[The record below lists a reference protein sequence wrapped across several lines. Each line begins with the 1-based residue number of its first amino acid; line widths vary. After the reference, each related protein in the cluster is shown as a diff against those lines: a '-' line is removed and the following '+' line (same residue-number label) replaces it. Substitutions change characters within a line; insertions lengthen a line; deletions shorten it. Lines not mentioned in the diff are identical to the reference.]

1 MATFYRI
8 SSARTC
14 RGLAA
19 WVCIFAWV
27 GIASSHA
34 AGEQRRRVY
43 FLESLS
49 PTQFAAIRTI
59 EGFEA
64 RLREKTAE
72 KFEIFIDYLEI
83 GLVPRPAAGEPRRA
97 FPCGKLP
104 GAPPCSLAPAG
115 WGRFPFPAGAA
126 RPRPA
131 AGADHRCECAGPRVD
146 PGPLPRPRRCRGS
159 GV

>member
-72 KFEIFIDYLEI
+72 KFEIFIDYLE
-83 GLVPRPAAGEPRRA
+83 L
-97 FPCGKLP
+97 
-104 GAPPCSLAPAG
+104 
-115 WGRFPFPAGAA
+115 GRFPSPEHAERSARYLAGKY
-126 RPRPA
+126 
-131 AGADHRCECAGPRVD
+131 ADAPPDV
-146 PGPLPRPRRCRGS
+146 L
-159 GV
+159 